1 MEAVSEAI
9 VVVDMVKDFVHGK
22 LKTDRAQRATRTTGG
37 AWSI

>member
-1 MEAVSEAI
+1 MSEAV

-22 LKTDRAQRATRTTGG
+22 LKTDRTQRTTRTTGG